1 MTIKFKD
8 IEQFLDNNLTN
19 LELVLKKLDDLII
32 KGRDRYNVPVYM
44 TKYRIKNPKSIFL
57 KTKRKKI
64 TDLEKITDYAGSR
77 VLCLFEQDI
86 YDTHHYIIKTLSENS
101 FNLVL
106 FRIYNWTD
114 DDNVTKKLIIND
126 LEKNLPDIPIKNE
139 KKKSGYKSIHY
150 LCTHVVGE
158 QKYYIEIQLRTL
170 LQDVW
175 GELEHALS
183 YKKGNIHPHIRKSFI
198 LLSRDLE
205 TNDSLI
211 RHLKDI
217 SDKEGFGESFS
228 IKSGGPVKWFDY
240 DDKML
245 PKRFSSSD
253 LKDIYNEY
261 QELMLHSNPRD
272 ETKTPIKKARKLYK
286 KICEKTGIQDM
297 KSLKVRYFI
306 KMEEAYIELWD
317 RNIEKALKIYTDLED
332 TFEEHYCLHFR
343 LGEIY
348 FVKGEIEKSLA
359 SFDRSEEL
367 MPKNNF
373 ANIDIEN
380 RHRISLK
387 IAFIYWL
394 LGTEYI
400 DFVLKEMETA
410 KKVLDDYPDLFRDK
424 DRSKLLNNRCWY
436 YLEKYIIEKTDKDFE
451 IAKREIIELERL
463 INTDDYVSS
472 NAFDTIAWFYYQS
485 YLRDGSRSNLEIA
498 KDYCKRIE
506 SSENKAVYVF
516 LSRNIQRNHILEIM
530 NTK

>member
-8 IEQFLDNNLTN
+8 VEQFLDNNLTN

-32 KGRDRYNVPVYM
+32 KGRDKYNIPVYI
-44 TKYRIKNPKSIFL
+44 TKYRIKSPKSIFT
-57 KTKRKKI
+57 KTKRKMI
-64 TDLEKITDYAGSR
+64 TDLKNITDYAGFR

-86 YDTHHYIIKTLSENS
+86 YDTHKYIIRTLSENS
-101 FNLVL
+101 FDLEL
-106 FRIYNWTD
+106 FRIYNWD
-114 DDNVTKKLIIND
+114 EDNVTKKLIIND
-126 LEKNLPDIPIKNE
+126 LGKNLPGISIKNE

-150 LCTHVVGE
+150 LCTHVVGVSN
-158 QKYYIEIQLRTL
+158 YYIEIQLRTL

-205 TNDSLI
+205 TNDCLI
-211 RHLKDI
+211 SHLKDI

-228 IKSGGPVKWFDY
+228 IKSGGPVKWLDY
-240 DDKML
+240 DDKMV
-245 PKRFSSSD
+245 PKLFSSSD

-261 QELMLHSNPRD
+261 RELMLQSNPRD
-272 ETKTPIKKARKLYK
+272 ETKAPIKKAREFYN
-286 KICEKTGIQDM
+286 KICEKIGLQDT
-297 KSLKVRYFI
+297 KDLNVLYFI

-317 RNIEKALKIYTDLED
+317 RNIDEALRIYIELED
-332 TFEEHYCLHFR
+332 TFEEYYCLHFR

-367 MPKNNF
+367 MPKENF
-373 ANIDIEN
+373 AAIDIEN

-400 DFVLKEMETA
+400 DFVLKEMENA
-410 KKVLDDYPDLFRDK
+410 KKVLDDYPDLFGDK
-424 DRSKLLNNRCWY
+424 DRSKLLNNKCWY
-436 YLEKYIIEKTDKDFE
+436 YIEKYIITKTNKDFE
-451 IAKREIIELERL
+451 IAKREIVELERL
-463 INTDDYVSS
+463 IKADDNVSS

-485 YLRDGSRSNLEIA
+485 YLRDGSRSNLKIA
-498 KDYCKRIE
+498 KDYCQRIE
-506 SSENKAVYVF
+506 SSENKAVYAF